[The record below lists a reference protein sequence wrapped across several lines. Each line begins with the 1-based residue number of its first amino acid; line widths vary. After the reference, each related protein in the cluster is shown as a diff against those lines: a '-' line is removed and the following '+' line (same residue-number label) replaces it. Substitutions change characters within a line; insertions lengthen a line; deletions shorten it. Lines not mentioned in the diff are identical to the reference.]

1 MLCLFSLA
9 AEPENLWLLPR
20 PQKTGKVSVEET
32 LSRRRSVRSFKSQAL
47 TESEIGQLL
56 YAAQGVSDARQG
68 LRTAPSAG
76 ATHPLE
82 IYLVT
87 AEGIF
92 HYLPERHALALK
104 KAGDFR
110 AQLADASLGQNS
122 IRSAPAVFVF
132 SAVFERTARRYQQ
145 RAERYVHIEVGH
157 AAQNVHLQAVALGL
171 ASVPVGAFS
180 DAAVAKVVGVGQ
192 NESVIYLVP
201 VGKTL

>member
-1 MLCLFSLA
+1 MLSLSSLA
-9 AEPENLWLLPR
+9 AEPDSLRLLPK
-20 PQKTGKVSVEET
+20 PQKTGKVSIEET

-56 YAAQGVSDARQG
+56 YTAQGISEDGRG

-76 ATHPLE
+76 ATYPLE
-82 IYLVT
+82 VYLVT

-92 HYLPERHALALK
+92 HYLPERHALELK

-110 AQLADASLGQNS
+110 ESLAEACLDQNS
-122 IRSAPAVFVF
+122 IRTAPASIVF
-132 SAVFERTARRYQQ
+132 SAVFERTTRRYQQ
-145 RAERYVHIEVGH
+145 RGERYVHIEVGH

-180 DAAVAKVVGVGQ
+180 DNAVAKVVDVNQ
-192 NESVIYLVP
+192 NEQVLYLVP
-201 VGKTL
+201 VGKHL